1 MKMIALWILI
11 IFLSIL
17 FLLTTWFYHTE
28 YAYVDINA
36 SEKEWCSDNMPHA
49 TYRECAS
56 EFTE

>member
-17 FLLTTWFYHTE
+17 FLLATWFYLTE

-36 SEKEWCSDNMPHA
+36 SEKE
-49 TYRECAS
+49 
-56 EFTE
+56 